1 MKKEDYI
8 LSDEIKCILSK
19 YYEGISS
26 IEEERKLRKFL
37 SEHDIPESMIVDQT
51 LLSFSNHDDNL
62 DYFAN
67 NELWE
72 AIRANESKRL
82 SLKRTILIATS
93 VAASIIILIS
103 VGLSF
108 YYTQEKKHS
117 LAVVDTYSNPEEAYR
132 AVQKYLGFASK
143 KLSYAYTEI
152 KPIELLSVPSEA
164 MKPFS
169 EIDKN
174 INRLNALDRINSTSK
189 RLENISVFSNY
200 INVNDKN

>member
-8 LSDEIKCILSK
+8 LPEEIRSILSK
-19 YYEGISS
+19 YYEGLST
-26 IEEERKLRKFL
+26 IEEERTLRKYL

-51 LLSFSNHDDNL
+51 VLSFSNQDDNL
-62 DYFAN
+62 EFLPN

-72 AIRANESKRL
+72 AIHVNESKRFR
-82 SLKRTILIATS
+82 LKQTILFASSI
-93 VAASIIILIS
+93 AASLIILVS
-103 VGLSF
+103 VGLSIYF
-108 YYTQEKKHS
+108 TSEKRDNI
-117 LAVVDTYSNPEEAYR
+117 AVDTYSNPEEAYK
-132 AVQKYLGFASK
+132 AVQKYLGFTSK
-143 KLSYAYTEI
+143 KLSYAYTEM
-152 KPIELLSVPSEA
+152 KPMEMLSVPSEA

-174 INRLNALDRINSTSK
+174 FNRLNALDRINSTSR